1 MWARGVNAP
10 QTPATAQPRSRP
22 LVACCQ
28 APHPPQPS
36 SKRLRIASAQ
46 RAGDG
51 GRVGH
56 TSRPTCAPSY
66 WVSRSRSHS
75 YSRTVLRFHSARGA
89 AGRLLGLGLRPP
101 RLWTG
106 RGLLDRLRSLQAFEA
121 HSDAG
126 TGAAKPLSHE
136 ARALAPGIG
145 DRRPGRAAAQN
156 ATKSRAL
163 RAPNPAATPASA
175 GTRASGRARSAF
187 NLRGA
192 TYGRI
197 CRASRARNAARF
209 LLLTL
214 FPGAYHLVSRSSG
227 PGRSFLNVA
236 QRT

>member
-145 DRRPGRAAAQN
+145 DRRPGTGRGAERDQELS
-156 ATKSRAL
+156 TTRPEPRRHTRQRGHPGLGPCAL
-163 RAPNPAATPASA
+163 RLQSKGSHLRPHLSCFACPERGPISPADTFP
-175 GTRASGRARSAF
+175 
-187 NLRGA
+187 RGVPP
-192 TYGRI
+192 I
-197 CRASRARNAARF
+197 I
-209 LLLTL
+209 
-214 FPGAYHLVSRSSG
+214 
-227 PGRSFLNVA
+227 
-236 QRT
+236 